1 MSVIGCDVESF
12 TIEGEGNPV
21 GPLDIVDN
29 LNQIPRR
36 VKIVYRALPSEGV
49 VYATSIVGNEVV
61 GLEGWLGVD
70 GMLDEGDEAVPVE
83 IGNATRAIVR
93 EEKSIVLVIIVGR
106 ADATGIGHD
115 KVNLL
120 VIDVVSPDFTGSDI
134 GEVKVGPTVPGR
146 TVASLIAR
154 TYNFPL
160 GSLLN

>member
-61 GLEGWLGVD
+61 GLERRLGVD

-93 EEKSIVLVIIVGR
+93 EKKSIVLVIIVR
-106 ADATGIGHD
+106 CAYPAGIGD
-115 KVNLL
+115 DEVNLL
-120 VIDVVSPDFTGSDI
+120 LIDVVSPDFTGSDI
-134 GEVKVGPTVPGR
+134 GEVKVGPAVPR
-146 TVASLIAR
+146 RAVASLIAS
-154 TYNFPL
+154 TNHFPL